1 MAFFSFPFFERRK
14 EVESLVGYW
23 FCLAIGGG
31 RGEPERE
38 RESARPKWG
47 RRESCGLDGWRRR
60 VWREKGGG
68 VIYMSRRQ
76 PGNFGGLNSPSP

>member
-23 FCLAIGGG
+23 FLFGYWWREGVA
-31 RGEPERE
+31 RE

-68 VIYMSRRQ
+68 VIYKSCRQ
-76 PGNFGGLNSPSP
+76 AGNFGGLNSSSP